1 MSNPPQLE
9 LLCPKC
15 NVDVQPI
22 KAAYN
27 WFCPNCAWQFTKE
40 DVERQLRRQKS
51 DRSDPRKGDP
61 PSSDSPAP

>member
-15 NVDVQPI
+15 NIDVQPI
-22 KAAYN
+22 KAAFN

-40 DVERQLRRQKS
+40 DVERHLRRQKS
-51 DRSDPRKGDP
+51 DRNEPPKGDP
-61 PSSDSPAP
+61 PAP